1 MKKFITAVLVS
12 VISGGIACFYCMKQ
26 NKKADGDPPIKKSEP
41 EPDGPTTPP
50 SAPVAPV
57 VNPVAEQQKEA
68 CSTPQV
74 VKQIT
79 EEARLVPVFDVKADK
94 LILVKPAVVLH
105 STHVNVW
112 EPRPRYK
119 KGKKRA

>member
-12 VISGGIACFYCMKQ
+12 VISGGIACFCYMKQ
-26 NKKADGDPPIKKSEP
+26 NKKADNRPFKKSEP
-41 EPDGPTTPP
+41 KPDESTIP
-50 SAPVAPV
+50 SSASDAPV
-57 VNPVAEQQKEA
+57 VTPTETEQQQGAECKKR
-68 CSTPQV
+68 Q
-74 VKQIT
+74 T